1 MKYQYGDLVK
11 FTNNYG
17 MHAAQGDEGTVQHVD
32 KFGNILVL
40 VESGDFAA
48 RFEEVREEDIELID
62 RLSDEDLTL
71 LKEELQ
77 SMNYKTLLKL
87 DYAYTENQ
95 LFDVIEKYK
104 WLFKLNYTIDD
115 IFAVEYKRLQMEDEK
130 HGI

>member
-48 RFEEVREEDIELID
+48 RFEEVRDEDIELID
-62 RLSDEDLTL
+62 RLSDDDLNL

-77 SMNYKTLLKL
+77 RMNYKTLLKL

-95 LFDVIEKYK
+95 LFDIIEKYK
-104 WLFKLNYTIDD
+104 WLFKLNYTIDE